1 MTLGTAKLLNEQ
13 AATPTSY
20 VVGDITLYT
29 NKKENNEFDIKGL
42 VNKITIVE
50 SIYSGSIEVDLI
62 VTDAVNLLEQLK
74 INGQERI
81 DLNLK
86 RSDLKT
92 DKKSGFNLTVYI
104 AEVLNYSR
112 QKPGSATYQFKCL
125 SKHMLLSNTKT
136 IGRAFD
142 GTPGKLVKNICK
154 SDLLVDNKNLEQVS
168 ESGVVMKGIFP
179 KLRPFAAI
187 KWITR
192 NSFDSKGSP
201 YYFFETAR
209 SGITFKSYDDMLEGD
224 VFNPDNNAEFIHNP
238 FYEPK
243 HEIGTTEY
251 YKETKRRIT
260 KLSSRMNMSK
270 YISTGEGAFASQLHN
285 IDIYNK
291 NYKTEIFKYKSPSK
305 LNDNVPFHDDEFE
318 QYGNRKINDCVTGKN
333 YFISS
338 NSGNKNNYSHM
349 LNDNLLKGQSYLA
362 NEDII
367 SHDITLPGDF
377 ELEPGRVIQMI
388 YLKPSLEG
396 KTDDYID
403 KMMSGKYLVTS
414 IVHEFQAEYTMK
426 LRIKTDSFGSDLTD
440 IVSSEVENA

>member
-1 MTLGTAKLLNEQ
+1 MPLATSKLINEQ
-13 AATPTSY
+13 SATPSGY
-20 VVGDITLYT
+20 VVGDVTLYT

-42 VNKITIVE
+42 VSKITITE

-62 VTDAVNLLEQLK
+62 ITDAVNLLEQLK

-81 DLNLK
+81 DINLK
-86 RSDLKT
+86 RSELKS
-92 DKKSGFNLTVYI
+92 DKKSGFNITVYI

-125 SKHMLLSNTKT
+125 SKHLLLSNTKT

-142 GTPGKLVKNICK
+142 GTPGKLIKNICK

-192 NSFDSKGSP
+192 NAFDSKGSP
-201 YYFFETAR
+201 YYFYETAKN
-209 SGITFKSYDDMLEGD
+209 GITFMSYDDMLSGD
-224 VFNPDNNAEFIHNP
+224 IFNPDNNAEFIHNP

-243 HEIGTTEY
+243 HEIGTIEY
-251 YKETKRRIT
+251 YNETKRRIT

-270 YISTGEGAFASQLHN
+270 YISTGEGAFASQLHS

-305 LNDNVPFHDDEFE
+305 LNNHIPFHDDEFE

-333 YFISS
+333 YFIS
-338 NSGNKNNYSHM
+338 NNPGNKNNYSHM

-388 YLKPSLEG
+388 YLRPSLEG

-403 KMMSGKYLVTS
+403 KMMSGRYLVTS

-426 LRIKTDSFGSDLTD
+426 LRVKADSFSSDLTD
-440 IVSSEVENA
+440 IISSEVENA

>member
-1 MTLGTAKLLNEQ
+1 MPLATSKLINEQ
-13 AATPTSY
+13 SATPSGY
-20 VVGDITLYT
+20 VVGDVTLYT

-42 VNKITIVE
+42 VSKITITE

-62 VTDAVNLLEQLK
+62 ITDAVNLLEQLK

-81 DLNLK
+81 DINLK
-86 RSDLKT
+86 RSELKS
-92 DKKSGFNLTVYI
+92 DKKSGFNITVYI

-125 SKHMLLSNTKT
+125 SKHLLLSNTKT

-142 GTPGKLVKNICK
+142 GTPGKLIKNICK

-192 NSFDSKGSP
+192 NAFDSKGSP
-201 YYFFETAR
+201 FYFYETAKN
-209 SGITFKSYDDMLEGD
+209 GITFMSYDDMLSED

-243 HEIGTTEY
+243 HEIGTEEHY
-251 YKETKRRIT
+251 NETKRRIS

-270 YISTGEGAFASQLHN
+270 YISTGEGAFASQLHS

-305 LNDNVPFHDDEFE
+305 LNNHIPFHDDEFE

-333 YFISS
+333 YFIS
-338 NSGNKNNYSHM
+338 NNPGNKNNYSHM

-388 YLKPSLEG
+388 YLRPSLEG

-403 KMMSGKYLVTS
+403 KMMSGRYLVTS

-426 LRIKTDSFGSDLTD
+426 LRVKADSFSSDLTD
-440 IVSSEVENA
+440 IISSEVENA